1 MNDTNNNENNRAPT
15 VRELY
20 RTLTHVQTHLVQS
33 TEIATACL
41 CPNLFTLSNLFGVIR
56 GERDYDIANTIH
68 DIMGLALPST
78 ILSNWR
84 YGTREYE
91 NISRTIQRDSASII
105 EQAISDK
112 KEWIRR
118 EGREIPENF
127 DDSVNDRFHALLI
140 GFAKRIMR
148 KYDQPKRAVT
158 EVTIT
163 NTKNFHEGR
172 LDAILEY
179 SYGYGVIDWKA
190 YDIDPVTSNGHE
202 KWQLISNLLLANYRY
217 TGNEDDWG
225 KCIFGSVI
233 YYTGAYMP
241 RMPLSVDTISKVKN
255 SRLFDH
261 DILCGKSPRAQKPR
275 FCPVCDTGAEA
286 CSDCRFYRE
295 DYKLASEGRF
305 PTNYEQIRKFL
316 VSKRYETLEERAGT
330 HRHKFVIDI
339 MIDKIG
345 EEAALQQLEKAGIIH
360 RGYRL
365 SSNSSDNNTTTI
377 LLTRDYDSLLFR
389 TFIEPRQIIRIIS
402 KEDGIPLLA
411 CISERGVVNEVNR
424 GQNHIELV
432 VDVYHKASVKRSKQQ
447 LNNNLLP
454 IIIIPDEINLTRRIL
469 QPMNT
474 FHRLAANIL
483 LPAGYFDN
491 GSSF

>member
-261 DILCGKSPRAQKPR
+261 DTMWQ
-275 FCPVCDTGAEA
+275 
-286 CSDCRFYRE
+286 
-295 DYKLASEGRF
+295 
-305 PTNYEQIRKFL
+305 
-316 VSKRYETLEERAGT
+316 
-330 HRHKFVIDI
+330 
-339 MIDKIG
+339 
-345 EEAALQQLEKAGIIH
+345 
-360 RGYRL
+360 
-365 SSNSSDNNTTTI
+365 
-377 LLTRDYDSLLFR
+377 
-389 TFIEPRQIIRIIS
+389 IS
-402 KEDGIPLLA
+402 KGTKTSILS
-411 CISERGVVNEVNR
+411 CMR
-424 GQNHIELV
+424 H
-432 VDVYHKASVKRSKQQ
+432 RSRS
-447 LNNNLLP
+447 L
-454 IIIIPDEINLTRRIL
+454 
-469 QPMNT
+469 
-474 FHRLAANIL
+474 F
-483 LPAGYFDN
+483 
-491 GSSF
+491 